1 MRKRTLERP
10 VSEMQSD
17 AWSFFAINL
26 GDKQK
31 QFHLNRF
38 SFDQFQYTMRMELSK
53 LHQPVQNSDWLKLNV
68 WLYLDGLR

>member
-38 SFDQFQYTMRMELSK
+38 SFQYTMRMELSK
-53 LHQPVQNSDWLKLNV
+53 LHQLVQNSDWLKLNV